1 MPQPQNDRR
10 FQASSTQFGEALTL
24 NWDEDEMLC
33 LLEHRLRMILP
44 AMYQDSY
51 EEVQPVSMGSA
62 GLKYD
67 WDGKV
72 AWDQIW
78 GSFCDLAMAGG
89 PPHKGTLLE
98 PASPAEIEAA
108 QERYLAVVEEICRGV
123 RMVTEFSAERS
134 EHPGWVRVDCGS
146 RVAAEWLVRA
156 IVMENVSA
164 GWEGTTI
171 DLPAGP
177 GYRIEKEIKNVIT
190 SIAKTSHYWL
200 DHMWSSQK
208 REIGALFLA
217 MAKEHPLIQSAS
229 VRHALMTDDWLAL
242 RGKVAESIF
251 KATGLGVSAHTYANW
266 LGISCPGVSAAIW
279 MMRALVV
286 NNVLSRREGTTLFLP
301 INPELDPGGEIV
313 VNALLQVHR
322 LAISRDA
329 RQDAGR
335 S

>member
-1 MPQPQNDRR
+1 MSANRNDEELY
-10 FQASSTQFGEALTL
+10 QA
-24 NWDEDEMLC
+24 
-33 LLEHRLRMILP
+33 LEWRLRTILP

-98 PASPAEIEAA
+98 PASLAEIEAA

-164 GWEGTTI
+164 RWEGTAI
-171 DLPAGP
+171 NLPAGP

-200 DHMWSSQK
+200 DHTWSSQK
-208 REIGALFLA
+208 REIGDLFLT
-217 MAKEHPLIQSAS
+217 MAKEHPLIQPASA
-229 VRHALMTDDWLAL
+229 RHPLMADDWLVL
-242 RGKVAESIF
+242 RGKVGESVF
-251 KATGLGVSAHTYANW
+251 KVTGLSISAHTYADW
-266 LGISCPGVSAAIW
+266 LGISCSGVSAAIW

-313 VNALLQVHR
+313 VKALLKVHR

-329 RQDAGR
+329 RQDAAR
-335 S
+335 